1 MGCGEEWAHPSL
13 SQCAFYVTRRA
24 GSRAVSPG
32 LALFSGV
39 GRFIYATIRA
49 DVFRKDTKITEH
61 IGIRII
67 QAEYVRAHF
76 GNSPQLRLRE
86 IQL

>member
-1 MGCGEEWAHPSL
+1 MTLPLGDARINCLLTYAVLAKDSRMD
-13 SQCAFYVTRRA
+13 QQAFGFPQPA
-24 GSRAVSPG
+24 GVN
-32 LALFSGV
+32 
-39 GRFIYATIRA
+39 
-49 DVFRKDTKITEH
+49 TKITEH

-67 QAEYVRAHF
+67 RAEYVRTHF

>member
-1 MGCGEEWAHPSL
+1 MD
-13 SQCAFYVTRRA
+13 QQAFGFPQPA
-24 GSRAVSPG
+24 GVN
-32 LALFSGV
+32 
-39 GRFIYATIRA
+39 
-49 DVFRKDTKITEH
+49 TKITEH

-67 QAEYVRAHF
+67 RAEYVRTHF